1 MKVLCKQENLNYGIQ
16 IANKAISSK
25 IIEPIYGNIMLETAE
40 NELKLAATSGDITIE
55 VMIEVENIEQHGSIT
70 VPAKE
75 LSNLVGTYDPGQ
87 MEIESDDAR
96 VITLKTRGCHYQL
109 NGLSADQFPSSPQ
122 LIGEDCLIMKQAD
135 LKSMLKETGFAIA
148 PPDEVRA
155 VLKGSLFEISDN
167 TLNVVSADG
176 RRMAKKTATLL
187 SSGGQNYEVIVPKK
201 TLTELLRI
209 LKDNDEEIKIYISD
223 SQIDFQIDKVR
234 ILSGLIQ
241 GKFPNY
247 RQVIP
252 AHCDQSLRIDK
263 NAFYKAL
270 KRASF
275 VAQDLES
282 PNLVKLKIHASQ
294 LIITAN
300 TQDLGQAYE
309 EVDLEEPGQ
318 SIDISFNAK
327 YLLDAL
333 SCMAG
338 PEILFELSN
347 PVNPGIIRPS
357 NDDKYI
363 YVIMPVRLK

>member
-16 IANKAISSK
+16 ITNKAIGSK
-25 IIEPIYGNIMLETAE
+25 LIEPIYGNILLETVE
-40 NELKLAATSGDITIE
+40 NELKLSGTSGDITIE
-55 VMIEVENIEQHGSIT
+55 ITVAADNIEQHGSIT
-70 VPAKE
+70 VPSKE
-75 LSNLVGTYDPGQ
+75 ISNLVGSYEPGI
-87 MEIESDDAR
+87 MELESDDTR
-96 VITLKTRGCHYQL
+96 IITLKTRGCHYQL
-109 NGLSADQFPSSPQ
+109 NGLSAEQFPRPPQ
-122 LIGEDCLIMKQAD
+122 LIDEHFITIKQKD
-135 LKSMLKETGFAIA
+135 LKSMIKETCFAIA

-155 VLKGSLFEISDN
+155 VLKGSLFEVSGDI
-167 TLNVVSADG
+167 LNVVSADG
-176 RRMAKKTATLL
+176 RRMAKKAGKLL
-187 SSGGQNYEVIVPKK
+187 NKSEKDHEVIVPKK
-201 TLTELLRI
+201 TLMELLRV
-209 LKDNDEEIKIYISD
+209 LKEDDSEAKIYISD
-223 SQIDFQIDKVR
+223 AQIDFQVDKIR

-252 AHCDQSLRIDK
+252 AHCDQSLRINKDT
-263 NAFYKAL
+263 FYKAL
-270 KRASF
+270 KRASY

-318 SIDISFNAK
+318 SLDISFNAK

-333 SCMAG
+333 SCMSG

-357 NDDKYI
+357 NDEDYI